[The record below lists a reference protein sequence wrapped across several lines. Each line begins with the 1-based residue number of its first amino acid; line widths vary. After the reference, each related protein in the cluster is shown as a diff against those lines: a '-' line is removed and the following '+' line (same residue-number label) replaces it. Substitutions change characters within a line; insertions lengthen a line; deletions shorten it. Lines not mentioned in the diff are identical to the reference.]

1 MKSILMATLIAAVSC
16 MATAETVKPAAKP
29 AAKAEPKKGAP
40 TPQKKIKVEV
50 KNVHAAEPVPE
61 IVLGEAELAIAEKVF
76 IGQLPCELGNAVTIT
91 PDPKYPGYFDMHL
104 NKFKYRLVPVPTST
118 GAIRLEDPKSGAVWL
133 QLANKSMLMNH
144 KLGQRMADECMSP
157 QQIIIAEQLR
167 IKPAPSLLEP
177 LPIPPPPPAPA
188 VSPES
193 AMPGGA
199 TAAVATEPSPAASM
213 APGSTTR

>member
-1 MKSILMATLIAAVSC
+1 MKSILMATLIAGVSC
-16 MATAETVKPAAKP
+16 LATAETAKPAAKS

-40 TPQKKIKVEV
+40 TPQKKSKVEV

-61 IVLGEAELAIAEKVF
+61 IVLGASDLAIAEKVF

-91 PDPKYPGYFDMHL
+91 PDAKNPGYFDMHL

-118 GAIRLEDPKSGAVWL
+118 GAIRLEDSKSGAVWL

-157 QQIIIAEQLR
+157 QQIIIAEQLKL
-167 IKPAPSLLEP
+167 KPAPSLLEP
-177 LPIPPPPPAPA
+177 LPVPPPPPAA
-188 VSPES
+188 SPES
-193 AMPGGA
+193 AAPGAA
-199 TAAVATEPSPAASM
+199 TAAVAVEPSPAAST
-213 APGSTTR
+213 AAGTTTR

>member
-16 MATAETVKPAAKP
+16 MATAQTAKP

-40 TPQKKIKVEV
+40 TPQKKVKVEV
-50 KNVHAAEPVPE
+50 KNVHAAEPEPE
-61 IVLGEAELAIAEKVF
+61 IVLGAAELAIAEKVF

-91 PDPKYPGYFDMHL
+91 RDAKNPGYFDMHL

-177 LPIPPPPPAPA
+177 LPVPPPPPPAA
-188 VSPES
+188 SPES
-193 AMPGGA
+193 AAPSAA
-199 TAAVATEPSPAASM
+199 TAAVAVEPSPAAST
-213 APGSTTR
+213 AAGTTTR

>member
-1 MKSILMATLIAAVSC
+1 MKSVLIATLIAAVSC
-16 MATAETVKPAAKP
+16 MATAQTAKP
-29 AAKAEPKKGAP
+29 VAKAEPKKGAP
-40 TPQKKIKVEV
+40 TPAKKSKVEV

-61 IVLGEAELAIAEKVF
+61 IVLGAAELAIAEKVF
-76 IGQLPCELGNAVTIT
+76 VGQLPCELGNAVTIT
-91 PDPKYPGYFDMHL
+91 ADPRNPGYFDMQLH
-104 NKFKYRLVPVPTST
+104 KFKYRLVPVPTST
-118 GAIRLEDPKSGAVWL
+118 GAIRLEDAKSGAVWL

-177 LPIPPPPPAPA
+177 LPPPPAAPTPA

-193 AMPGGA
+193 AAPGAA

-213 APGSTTR
+213 APGTTTR